1 MKKITIAL
9 LLALAVAFAISAC
22 FYSGGESTSDEPGD
36 ESHST
41 IFVEYDSDDMDSSS
55 VGSNMS
61 YIMLEG
67 DSISLDGSGA
77 MIKGNIITITSAG
90 MYSISGTLYDG
101 QIIVN
106 TEDNTTVKLV
116 LNGADITCSTSAPIY
131 IINAAKT
138 VITLADATENHIT
151 DGDSYIFED
160 AASDDLTIN
169 GGGSLIVKANYN
181 NGITSKDDLK
191 ITGGSITIDAV
202 NDGIKGRDCIG
213 IKDGTITLNA
223 GGDGMQSNND
233 EDSEKGFV
241 FIEGGMFNI
250 IAVADGIQAET
261 GILIT
266 GGNMTIATGGGNTV
280 STTDTAKGIKAG
292 LDVTIEDGNIK
303 INSADDSIHSDDNIT
318 INGGQLTLAS
328 GDDAIHADSSIEIND
343 GDINI
348 TKCYE
353 GIESKNITIND
364 GDIHLVSSDDGIDAD
379 AADDSIQTYVCIGGG
394 TFYITA
400 GADGIQAKTKVLIS
414 GGSITI
420 SSGGG
425 STLSTANSAKG
436 IKVDLDVTIED
447 GTIKIDSADDSI
459 HSDDSITINGGQLTL
474 ASGDDG
480 IHADSTIEINDG
492 DINITKCYE
501 GIESSD
507 ITINDG
513 SIRLVSNDDGI
524 NAVSGN
530 DGTAIPGRPG
540 RDAGDTVMPGRPG
553 QESGDNSL
561 YINGGYIVVDALGDG
576 FDVNGPVYMTS
587 GSLIINGPIRND
599 NGALDY
605 TGVFQMSGGFLIAVG
620 SAGMAQAPSASSTQ
634 DSAALRYSSV
644 QAAGTMVHIQTEDG
658 EGVLTFVPTKAY
670 QSVVLCSPQL
680 KEGVTYIV
688 YSGGSSTGAVTDG
701 LYSGGT
707 YTPGT
712 ELGSFT
718 L

>member
-9 LLALAVAFAISAC
+9 LLALAVVFAISAC
-22 FYSGGESTSDEPGD
+22 FYSGGESTNDEPGD
-36 ESHST
+36 ESHGP

-67 DSISLDGSGA
+67 DSITLDGSGA
-77 MIKGNIITITSAG
+77 TIKGNIITITSAG
-90 MYSISGTLYDG
+90 MYSISGALDNG

-106 TEDNTTVKLV
+106 TEGNATVKLV

-138 VITLADATENHIT
+138 VITLADDTENHIA
-151 DGDSYIFED
+151 DGGSYIFED
-160 AASDDLTIN
+160 AASDEPNAAVFSKDDLTIN

-191 ITGGSITIDAV
+191 ITGGSITVDAV

-223 GGDGMQSNND
+223 GDDGMQSNND
-233 EDSEKGFV
+233 KDSEKGFIS
-241 FIEGGMFNI
+241 IEGSTINI
-250 IAVADGIQAET
+250 SAGADGIQAET
-261 GILIT
+261 EILVT
-266 GGNMTIATGGGNTV
+266 GGNITISSGGG
-280 STTDTAKGIKAG
+280 STISTANSAKGLKTGVNI
-292 LDVTIEDGNIK
+292 TIEGGTINID
-303 INSADDSIHSDDNIT
+303 SADDSIHSNGSIA
-318 INGGQLTLAS
+318 INGGNITLAS
-328 GDDAIHADSSIEIND
+328 GDDAIHADSTLQING
-343 GDINI
+343 GDVNI

-353 GIESKNITIND
+353 GIESAAITIND
-364 GDIHLVSSDDGIDAD
+364 GNIRLVASDDGIDAD

-394 TFYITA
+394 TFYISA

-425 STLSTANSAKG
+425 STLSPANSAKG
-436 IKVDLDVTIED
+436 IKADLDVTIED
-447 GTIKIDSADDSI
+447 GTIKVDSADDSI
-459 HSDDSITINGGQLTL
+459 HSNDSITINGGQLTL

-501 GIESSD
+501 GIESSG

-513 SIRLVSNDDGI
+513 SIRLVSSDDGI
-524 NAVSGN
+524 NAASGN
-530 DGTAIPGRPG
+530 GGTA
-540 RDAGDTVMPGRPG
+540 MPGRPG
-553 QESGDNSL
+553 QDTGDNYL
-561 YINGGYIVVDALGDG
+561 YINGGYIVIDALGDG

-634 DSAALRYSSV
+634 DSAALRYSSL
-644 QAAGTMVHIQTEDG
+644 QSAGTMVHIQTEDG
-658 EGVLTFVPTKAY
+658 EGVLTFVPIKAY

-688 YSGGSSTGAVTDG
+688 YSGGSSTGTVTDG